1 MAILG
6 IILRAFPPER
16 INNNFGYRSPSAMKN
31 KDTWSEGN
39 RFCGLI
45 LICSGA
51 IFITF
56 SILVRYLYNNNLNF
70 SMRVSVAALAM
81 ILMGNIIFT
90 EIHLRKLFDK
100 NGIRKR

>member
-1 MAILG
+1 MELVYIIIGGFFLFVIIAGAVKMAVKEAL
-6 IILRAFPPER
+6 
-16 INNNFGYRSPSAMKN
+16 PSAMKN

-56 SILVRYLYNNNLNF
+56 SILVRYLYNNNL
-70 SMRVSVAALAM
+70 
-81 ILMGNIIFT
+81 IFQ
-90 EIHLRKLFDK
+90 
-100 NGIRKR
+100 